1 MAKTL
6 ALYALG
12 VGAIL
17 LAGILS
23 LGIGRYEIGVGEI
36 LSCLQ
41 GSECSPMQHNVIF
54 DFRLPRV
61 WIAIFIGAGLSAS
74 GLAFQNLF
82 RNPLATPDI
91 LGVTSGTS
99 FGIVLALLLGLGGGA
114 ANAFGLLFG
123 ILALALVIIVSYD
136 KGSSANTLSMILSGI
151 IISALFQSLVSL
163 LKYMAD
169 PQDEL
174 PTITYWLLGSLEA
187 PLDARAWLNLGGIA
201 LGTAVIFI
209 YRWKLNLL
217 ALSDEEAKA
226 LGVRLHLFRGV
237 IILSCSVIVAS
248 AVSLCGLI
256 GWVGL
261 LVPHIAR
268 LIVGSE
274 NRRLVPLTL
283 LIGSLFLMLVD
294 ALARSLSSAQ
304 IPISILTAVVG
315 APFFIYILHKNK
327 GVKL

>member
-99 FGIVLALLLGLGGGA
+99 FGIVLALLLGLGGGV

-123 ILALALVIIVSYD
+123 ILALALVIVVSYD

-226 LGVRLHLFRGV
+226 LGVRLNLFRGV

>member
-61 WIAIFIGAGLSAS
+61 WIAIFVGAGLSAS

-226 LGVRLHLFRGV
+226 LGVRLNLFRGV
-237 IILSCSVIVAS
+237 IILSCSLIVAS